1 MNEVAG
7 TAAKGAKVIQL
18 PTDPS
23 ARRRRVST
31 ELDTVGSGAIA
42 FITPRIHEA
51 NPPATIGEAVR
62 RSVAGKVSGAANFL
76 RKRMTGDYTVD
87 DFGFDTQF
95 LESIF
100 LPVLRPVFDRWFRVD
115 VTGTEHLP
123 ANGAALIVANH
134 AGVLPLDALMA
145 SVAVHDHSN
154 GRPLRLLAADLVF
167 DLPFIGSVARRAG
180 HTLACGSDADRL
192 LRDGEIVGVF
202 PEGFKGIGK
211 PFSDRYKL
219 QRFGRGGFVSAAIK
233 SGAPIIPCSI
243 VGSEEIYP
251 KIGDLPLLARLL
263 GLPYF
268 PVTPLFPLLGPLG
281 MIPLPTKWHI
291 EFGEPIYTNSYDPAD
306 SDDPV
311 ATFELTDTVRER
323 IQLSLYRQLAKRRSV
338 FLG

>member
-1 MNEVAG
+1 MNEVAESV
-7 TAAKGAKVIQL
+7 AKVIQL
-18 PTDPS
+18 PTETAERV

-31 ELDTVGSGAIA
+31 EIDTIGTNAVT
-42 FITPRIHEA
+42 FITPRIQEA

-62 RSVAGKVSGAANFL
+62 RSLSNRVTGAASFL
-76 RKRMTGDYTVD
+76 RKRLTGDYLVD
-87 DFGFDTQF
+87 DFGFDPQF
-95 LESIF
+95 LESVF

-115 VTGTEHLP
+115 VSGTEHLP
-123 ANGAALIVANH
+123 AHGAALIVANH
-134 AGVLPLDALMA
+134 SGVLPLDALMA

-154 GRPLRLLAADLVF
+154 GRPLRMLAADLVF
-167 DLPFIGSVARRAG
+167 DLPFVGSIARKAG
-180 HTLACGSDADRL
+180 HTLACTHDADRL
-192 LRDGEIVGVF
+192 LRDGELVGVF

-211 PFSDRYKL
+211 PYSDRYKL

-243 VGSEEIYP
+243 VGAEETYP
-251 KIGDLPLLARLL
+251 KIADLPLLARLL

-268 PVTPLFPLLGPLG
+268 PVTPLFPVLGPLG

-291 EFGEPIYTNSYDPAD
+291 EFGEPIYTNSYDP
-306 SDDPV
+306 SDAEDPV